1 MQKAV
6 SFNKTLILGL
16 ILLSQ
21 GVQAQLFDRPEQK
34 FQEGINL
41 YKQARYDAA
50 IQKFSDITSNNANDE
65 YAPLAHFYYA
75 LSANKLKKYNEGNLM
90 LRQLLTR
97 YPNWAQ
103 RDEAYYLLAT
113 NYFELSDYR
122 RAFEYL
128 NRIGDARM
136 GKDAQ
141 GLKQYY
147 LKNVEDVTTLKSL
160 NSEYP
165 NDRVVA
171 VALVDL
177 IQSKSSSKA
186 DLELSDRLTN
196 QYNIDINRPKEIIV
210 EEKEKEEE
218 VKNPPYEKKWTKGY
232 YNVAVLFPYRLSEI
246 KSTKRGLPNQYAY
259 DYFSGLQIARQ
270 KLKSE
275 GININMQAYD
285 LGNEEDKS
293 LEMINNRHFRQTD
306 LIIGPLYS
314 RPFELVSDFAN
325 VNGITMVNPL
335 ATDGSLLENG
345 NLVYLAHPSI
355 LTQTREV
362 LQVAKSK
369 TTTPV
374 AAIYYGNNPKDS
386 AMAYTYQDELKKA
399 GGKVLEIKELRGDAT
414 QMNEQISQFADQKP
428 NHIVLFCT
436 DPKAGPA
443 LMNILMGRKI
453 SNLPVIAT
461 ANSFD
466 FNRARPTGYGP
477 NLYLIATDFVDITKD
492 SIKTFQAEYFEKTN
506 TLPSVYSYQGYD
518 QMLFF
523 GRMLAKYQERMPEG
537 IALRTYEDDYLLTGF
552 DYTKT
557 RENTVPSILT
567 YDEKRWI
574 PWKPTR

>member
-1 MQKAV
+1 MQRTG
-6 SFNKTLILGL
+6 SINKTLILGF
-16 ILLSQ
+16 ILFAQ

-34 FQEGINL
+34 FQEGINF
-41 YKQARYDAA
+41 YKQGRHEAA
-50 IQKFSDITSNNANDE
+50 IQKFSDIAFNSANDE

-90 LRQLLTR
+90 LRQLLAR
-97 YPNWAQ
+97 YPNWLQ
-103 RDEAYYLLAT
+103 RDETHYLLAT

-122 RAFEYL
+122 RAFDNL

-136 GKDAQ
+136 GKDVQ
-141 GLKQYY
+141 GLKQHY
-147 LKNVEDVTTLKSL
+147 LKNVEDVATLKSL
-160 NSEYP
+160 NSEHP

-177 IQSKSSSKA
+177 IQKKSSSKA

-196 QYNIDINRPKEIIV
+196 QYNIDVNRPKEIV
-210 EEKEKEEE
+210 AEEKENVE
-218 VKNPPYEKKWTKGY
+218 NPPYEKKWTKGY

-246 KSTKRGLPNQYAY
+246 KSTQRGLPNQYAY
-259 DYFSGLQIARQ
+259 DYFAGLQIARQ

-275 GININMQAYD
+275 GINLNVQAYD

-293 LEMINNRHFRQTD
+293 LEMINNTHFRQTD

-325 VNGITMVNPL
+325 VNNITMVNPL

-345 NLVYLAHPSI
+345 NLVYLAHPSV
-355 LTQTREV
+355 LSQTQEV
-362 LQVAKSK
+362 LRVAKSK

-386 AMAYTYQDELKKA
+386 AMAFTYQTEIKKA
-399 GGKVLEIKELRGDAT
+399 GGKVLQIKELRGDAS
-414 QMNEQISQFADQKP
+414 QMNLQVSQFESLKP
-428 NHIVLFCT
+428 NHVVLFCT

-443 LMNILMGRKI
+443 LMNVLMGRKI
-453 SNLPVIAT
+453 SNVPVIAT
-461 ANSFD
+461 ANSFN
-466 FNRARPTGYGP
+466 FNRVRPTGYGP
-477 NLYLIATDFVDITKD
+477 NLFLIATDFVDITKE
-492 SIKTFQAEYFEKTN
+492 SVKTFQNVYYDKTN

-523 GRMLAKYQERMPEG
+523 GRMLAKYQERMSEG
-537 IALRTYEDDYLLTGF
+537 LSLRTYEDDYLLTGF

-557 RENTVPSILT
+557 RENTIPSILT
-567 YDEKRWI
+567 YEDKRWM
-574 PWKPTR
+574 PWKN

>member
-1 MQKAV
+1 MQRIGFPSKI
-6 SFNKTLILGL
+6 LILGV
-16 ILLSQ
+16 LLFSQ
-21 GVQAQLFDRPEQK
+21 SVQAQLFDRPEQK
-34 FQEGINL
+34 FQEGINF
-41 YKQARYDAA
+41 YKQGRYDAA
-50 IQKFSDITSNNANDE
+50 IREFGDITSNSANDE

-97 YPNWAQ
+97 YPNWPQ
-103 RDEAYYLLAT
+103 RDEAYYLLAID
-113 NYFELSDYR
+113 YFELSEYG
-122 RAFEYL
+122 RAFDYL

-136 GKDAQ
+136 GKDVQ
-141 GLKQYY
+141 GLKQHY
-147 LKNVEDVTTLKSL
+147 LKNVKDVATLKSL
-160 NSEYP
+160 NSEHP

-196 QYNIDINRPKEIIV
+196 QYNIDVNRPEIVIDKKEDV
-210 EEKEKEEE
+210 K
-218 VKNPPYEKKWTKGY
+218 KNPSYEKKWTKGY

-246 KSTKRGLPNQYAY
+246 NSTKRGLPNQYAY
-259 DYFSGLQIARQ
+259 DYFAGLQIARQ

-275 GININMQAYD
+275 GININVQAYD

-293 LEMINNRHFRQTD
+293 LEMINNAHFRQTD

-314 RPFELVSDFAN
+314 RPFVLVSDFAN

-345 NLVYLAHPSI
+345 KLVYLAHPSI
-355 LTQTREV
+355 LSQTQEV
-362 LQVAKSK
+362 LRVAKSK
-369 TTTPV
+369 TTAPV

-386 AMAYTYQDELKKA
+386 AMAFTYQEELKKA
-399 GGKVLEIKELRGDAT
+399 GGKVLQIKELEGDAP
-414 QMNEQISQFADQKP
+414 QMNEQISQFETQKP
-428 NHIVLFCT
+428 NHVVLFCT

-443 LMNILMGRKI
+443 LMNVLMGRKI
-453 SNLPVIAT
+453 SNVPVIAT

-466 FNRARPTGYGP
+466 FNRSRPTDYGP
-477 NLYLIATDFVDITKD
+477 NLFLITTDFVDISKD
-492 SIKTFQAEYFEKTN
+492 SVKTFQSEYFDKTN

-523 GRMLAKYQERMPEG
+523 GRMLAKYQERMSEG
-537 IALRTYEDDYLLTGF
+537 VALRTYQDDYLLTGF

-567 YDEKRWI
+567 YEDKRWL
-574 PWKPTR
+574 PWKPMR

>member
-1 MQKAV
+1 MQRTG
-6 SFNKTLILGL
+6 SINKTLILGF
-16 ILLSQ
+16 ILFAQ

-34 FQEGINL
+34 FQEGINF
-41 YKQARYDAA
+41 YKQGRHEAA
-50 IQKFSDITSNNANDE
+50 IQKFSDIAFNSANDE

-97 YPNWAQ
+97 YPNWPQ
-103 RDEAYYLLAT
+103 RDEAHYLLAT

-122 RAFEYL
+122 RAFDNL

-136 GKDAQ
+136 GKDVQ
-141 GLKQYY
+141 GLKQHY
-147 LKNVEDVTTLKSL
+147 LKNVEDVATLKSL
-160 NSEYP
+160 NSEHP

-177 IQSKSSSKA
+177 IQKKSSSKA

-196 QYNIDINRPKEIIV
+196 QYNIDVNRPKEIV
-210 EEKEKEEE
+210 AEEKEN

-246 KSTKRGLPNQYAY
+246 KSTQRGLPNQYAY
-259 DYFSGLQIARQ
+259 DYFAGLQIARQ

-275 GININMQAYD
+275 GINLNVQAYD

-293 LEMINNRHFRQTD
+293 LEMISNAHFRQTD

-325 VNGITMVNPL
+325 VNNITMVNPL

-345 NLVYLAHPSI
+345 NLVYLAHPSV
-355 LTQTREV
+355 LSQTQEV
-362 LQVAKSK
+362 LRVAKSK

-374 AAIYYGNNPKDS
+374 AAIYYGNSPKDS
-386 AMAYTYQDELKKA
+386 AMAFTYQTEIKKS
-399 GGKVLEIKELRGDAT
+399 GGKVLQIKELRGDAS
-414 QMNEQISQFADQKP
+414 QMNQQVSQFESLKP
-428 NHIVLFCT
+428 NHVVLFCT

-443 LMNILMGRKI
+443 LMNVLMGRKI
-453 SNLPVIAT
+453 SNVPVIAT

-466 FNRARPTGYGP
+466 FNRVRPTGYGP
-477 NLYLIATDFVDITKD
+477 NLFLIATDFVDITKD
-492 SIKTFQAEYFEKTN
+492 SVKTFQNVYYGKTN

-523 GRMLAKYQERMPEG
+523 GRMLAKYQERMSEG
-537 IALRTYEDDYLLTGF
+537 LSLRTYEDDYLLTGF

-557 RENTVPSILT
+557 RENTIPSILT
-567 YDEKRWI
+567 YEDKRWM
-574 PWKPTR
+574 PWKN

>member
-1 MQKAV
+1 MQQTG

-16 ILLSQ
+16 LLFSQ

-34 FQEGINL
+34 FQEGINF
-41 YKQARYDAA
+41 YKQGRYDAA
-50 IQKFSDITSNNANDE
+50 IQKFAAITSNSANDE

-97 YPNWAQ
+97 YPSWSQ
-103 RDEAYYLLAT
+103 RDEAYYLVAT

-122 RAFEYL
+122 RAFDAL

-136 GKDAQ
+136 GKDVQ
-141 GLKQYY
+141 GLKQHY
-147 LKNVEDVTTLKSL
+147 LKNIEDVATLKSL

-196 QYNIDINRPKEIIV
+196 QYNIDVNRPKELV
-210 EEKEKEEE
+210 PDKKED
-218 VKNPPYEKKWTKGY
+218 VRNPPYEKKWTKGY

-246 KSTKRGLPNQYAY
+246 KSTKRSLPNQYAY
-259 DYFSGLQIARQ
+259 DYFAGLQIARQ

-275 GININMQAYD
+275 GININVQAYD

-293 LEMINNRHFRQTD
+293 LEMINNTHFRQTD

-335 ATDGSLLENG
+335 ATDGSLLENS
-345 NLVYLAHPSI
+345 NMVYLAHPSI
-355 LTQTREV
+355 STQTQEV
-362 LQVAKSK
+362 LLVAKSK
-369 TTTPV
+369 TTVPL

-386 AMAYTYQDELKKA
+386 AMAFTYQDELKKA
-399 GGKVLEIKELRGDAT
+399 GGKVLQIKELLGDAP
-414 QMNEQISQFADQKP
+414 QMNEQISQFETQKP
-428 NHIVLFCT
+428 NHVVLFCT
-436 DPKAGPA
+436 DPMAGPA
-443 LMNILMGRKI
+443 LMNILSGRKI
-453 SNLPVIAT
+453 SGVPVIAT

-466 FNRARPTGYGP
+466 FNRVRPTGYGS
-477 NLYLIATDFVDITKD
+477 NLYLIATDYVDVTKD
-492 SIKTFQAEYFEKTN
+492 GIKTFQNEYFEKTN

-537 IALRTYEDDYLLTGF
+537 VALRTYEDDYLLTGF

-567 YDEKRWI
+567 YEDKRWI
-574 PWKPTR
+574 PWKH

>member
-1 MQKAV
+1 MQRTG
-6 SFNKTLILGL
+6 SFNKILILGL
-16 ILLSQ
+16 ILFSQ

-34 FQEGINL
+34 FQEGINF
-41 YKQARYDAA
+41 YKQGRYDAA
-50 IQKFSDITSNNANDE
+50 IHKFADITSNSANDE

-97 YPNWAQ
+97 YPNWPQ
-103 RDEAYYLLAT
+103 RDEVYYLLAID
-113 NYFELSDYR
+113 YFELSDHR
-122 RAFEYL
+122 RAFDAL
-128 NRIGDARM
+128 DRIGDVRM
-136 GKDAQ
+136 GKDVQ

-147 LKNVEDVTTLKSL
+147 LKNVDDVATLKSL
-160 NSEYP
+160 NSEHP

-177 IQSKSSSKA
+177 IQSKSSNKA

-196 QYNIDINRPKEIIV
+196 QYNIDVNRPKEFV
-210 EEKEKEEE
+210 PEKKEDSS

-232 YNVAVLFPYRLSEI
+232 YNVAVLFPYRLDEI

-259 DYFSGLQIARQ
+259 DYFAGLQIARQ

-275 GININMQAYD
+275 GIVINVQAYD

-293 LEMINNRHFRQTD
+293 LEMINNTHFRQTD

-345 NLVYLAHPSI
+345 KLVYLAHPSI
-355 LTQTREV
+355 LTQTQEV
-362 LQVAKSK
+362 LRVAKSR
-369 TTTPV
+369 TTVPI

-386 AMAYTYQDELKKA
+386 AMAFTYQDEVKKA
-399 GGKVLEIKELRGDAT
+399 GGKVLEIKELSGGAP
-414 QMNEQISQFADQKP
+414 QMNEQISQFASQKP
-428 NHIVLFCT
+428 NHVVLFCT

-453 SNLPVIAT
+453 SGVPVIAT

-466 FNRARPTGYGP
+466 FNRTRPMGYGS
-477 NLYLIATDFVDITKD
+477 NLYLIAPDFVDITKD
-492 SIKTFQAEYFEKTN
+492 SIKTFQKEYFDKTN

-523 GRMLAKYQERMPEG
+523 GRMLAKYQVRMPDG
-537 IALRTYEDDYLLTGF
+537 VALRTYEDDYLLSGF
-552 DYTKT
+552 DYTQS
-557 RENTVPSILT
+557 RENTVSSILT
-567 YDEKRWI
+567 YEDKRWL
-574 PWKPTR
+574 PWKPMR